1 MNYNL
6 ADNHVMH
13 VREKCSQL
21 FFLYPGVQMAM
32 AGMKPLEFIQASG
45 LGNRNLVLFRDIFKV
60 YMHRAENG
68 DTLRALRDV
77 ERSCRDRMTHVREVY
92 CIGVSAGALPAILG
106 GCHVDADAVWC
117 FGPRPPS
124 QSGVPDGGRVKHM
137 PSFARGAFENGK
149 AAVRR
154 LLNAPYRSR
163 LNESRLDI
171 DLINEVVGRLE
182 SHQGK
187 TQVQLFYVPS
197 NEPDSF
203 VTRRLCVAPRTTA
216 YAVEPPRDYPAR
228 FTSIAW
234 DHTVVPI
241 LKEKGQLATLFPP
254 FVSA

>member
-60 YMHRAENG
+60 YMHRSENG

-77 ERSCRDRMTHVREVY
+77 ERNCRDRMPHVREVY

-124 QSGVPDGGRVKHM
+124 RSGVPDGGRI
-137 PSFARGAFENGK
+137 
-149 AAVRR
+149 RR
-154 LLNAPYRSR
+154 TAKLCQTCSQERQSGSEKVSQRALSQPVER
-163 LNESRLDI
+163 
-171 DLINEVVGRLE
+171 
-182 SHQGK
+182 
-187 TQVQLFYVPS
+187 
-197 NEPDSF
+197 EP
-203 VTRRLCVAPRTTA
+203 A
-216 YAVEPPRDYPAR
+216 
-228 FTSIAW
+228 
-234 DHTVVPI
+234 
-241 LKEKGQLATLFPP
+241 
-254 FVSA
+254 